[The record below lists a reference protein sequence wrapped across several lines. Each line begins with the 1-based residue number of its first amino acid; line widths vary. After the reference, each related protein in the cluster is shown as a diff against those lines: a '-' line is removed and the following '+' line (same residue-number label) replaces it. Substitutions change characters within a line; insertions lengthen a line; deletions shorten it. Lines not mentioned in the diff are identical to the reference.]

1 MTESRVHLRAVL
13 VGLRIDTR
21 SLDHPDTM
29 ALSPLTLRVGVRGTA
44 FVFRYGVAVFC
55 DASPEEER
63 GVLSSLQASTIEP
76 LEMPETD
83 EIQALVRPEEED
95 RLDPNGTI
103 VLKDKAN
110 ERLHIIADVLS
121 KSLVL
126 AHLEAQ
132 LATTFD
138 RIDRLAIGIKQRGQG
153 GRRLRDLVRQ
163 IGDVLLTQHRMIGR
177 VAAGDKPDLLWDR
190 PDLERLY
197 GRLAA
202 EYELIERSEAVDRK
216 LELVGDTT
224 RTVLDL
230 MQDQRST
237 RLEWYIIGLIA
248 IEILLSVYEL
258 FGRQH

>member
-1 MTESRVHLRAVL
+1 VLDSLRSNIV
-13 VGLRIDTR
+13 
-21 SLDHPDTM
+21 
-29 ALSPLTLRVGVRGTA
+29 
-44 FVFRYGVAVFC
+44 
-55 DASPEEER
+55 ER
-63 GVLSSLQASTIEP
+63 
-76 LEMPETD
+76 LETPETD
-83 EIQALVRPEEED
+83 EIQALVRPEEDD
-95 RLDPNGTI
+95 RLDPNGVI
-103 VLKDKAN
+103 VLKDNSN

-132 LATTFD
+132 LNTTFD
-138 RIDRLAIGIKQRGQG
+138 RIDRLAIGVKQRGRG
-153 GRRLRDLVRQ
+153 GRRLRELVRE

-224 RTVLDL
+224 RTVLEL
-230 MQDQRST
+230 MQNQRST
-237 RLEWYIIGLIA
+237 RLEWYIIGLIG
-248 IEILLSVYEL
+248 IEILLSVYEM
-258 FGRQH
+258 FGR